1 MSVGIVTTKN
11 EIDSRMGQLAR
22 DYQKVF
28 RDMAILKGYF
38 DATTDPTLV
47 ALGYTSQEVAVL
59 KSAIADLN
67 QLYQISTGAANL
79 SVAKDFNTFLRQL
92 WGVGAQ

>member
-1 MSVGIVTTKN
+1 MSIGIIATKG

-28 RDMAILKGYF
+28 RDLAILKAYF
-38 DATTDPTLV
+38 DSTTDPTLI
-47 ALGYTSQEVAVL
+47 ALGYTAGEVAIL
-59 KSAIADLN
+59 KSAITDLN
-67 QLYQISTGAANL
+67 QLYQISISAANL
-79 SVAKDFNTFLRQL
+79 AVAKDFNTFVRQL